1 MNESEVLLSEL
12 RRFLFGEQDA
22 EQNQQLEQRDHRH
35 DVDDVGGGS
44 GGRHHRRRGTR
55 QLENEIDLIQ

>member
-1 MNESEVLLSEL
+1 MGARKRTLSEL
-12 RRFLFGEQDA
+12 RRFLIGEQDA

-35 DVDDVGGGS
+35 DVDDVGGG
-44 GGRHHRRRGTR
+44 GGRHHRRRRGKR